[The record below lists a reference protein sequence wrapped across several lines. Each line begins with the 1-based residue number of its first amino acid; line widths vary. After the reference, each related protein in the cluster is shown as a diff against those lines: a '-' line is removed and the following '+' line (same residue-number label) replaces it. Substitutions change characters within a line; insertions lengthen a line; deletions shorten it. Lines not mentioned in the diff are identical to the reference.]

1 MKKLFTWIFVGVA
14 LSGVTKLLAQTESEV
29 PAWDQ
34 QFFFGNK
41 VSWGSENWKYSGEL
55 QIRLKDYGKALD
67 NWYLEGVAAY
77 MPSKKWEIV
86 PDFRLGI
93 HPEGVEYRPGFGVL
107 RKDLFRKGE
116 GRGHQ
121 IVNQLKYQVDFL
133 PGEISSGLRYILFY
147 NYVASEKIILSGI
160 GGVFYSWKDHFTGL
174 EYIRG
179 GAGAAYVFNKQ
190 HALNL
195 IYFVGAANLGDSW
208 SYQGNFLVQLVINI
222 VKDYKYL
229 PAKYISF

>member
-77 MPSKKWEIV
+77 
-86 PDFRLGI
+86 
-93 HPEGVEYRPGFGVL
+93 
-107 RKDLFRKGE
+107 
-116 GRGHQ
+116 
-121 IVNQLKYQVDFL
+121 
-133 PGEISSGLRYILFY
+133 
-147 NYVASEKIILSGI
+147 
-160 GGVFYSWKDHFTGL
+160 
-174 EYIRG
+174 
-179 GAGAAYVFNKQ
+179 VFNKQ